1 MSRHAYRADVPL
13 PRAEG
18 LSRIRTR
25 SVSLSR
31 PNGPGGTEAPEIT
44 LWAGSDS
51 LFVSAD
57 LRGFG
62 LEDLQIRVEGTR
74 LTFHGNLR
82 SDLPS
87 GKREHHRVRRPAK
100 TFSHALDLPFAVDDD
115 EVEVQNQNGLISI
128 VLKRKASGRQNDRA
142 AQSSFKASMQRFFGV
157 SGEASRS
164 LKDEITMLETFDRY
178 LDYHLGKGFAR

>member
-1 MSRHAYRADVPL
+1 MSRHAYRANVPL

-25 SVSLSR
+25 SVPLSR
-31 PNGPGGTEAPEIT
+31 PSGPGGTEAPEIT

-82 SDLPS
+82 SDLPP
-87 GKREHHRVRRPAK
+87 GKGEIQRAKKSAK
-100 TFSHALDLPFAVDDD
+100 TFSHALDLPYEVDDD

-128 VLKRKASGRQNDRA
+128 VLKRKASGQQNDRVP
-142 AQSSFKASMQRFFGV
+142 QSSFKASMQRFFGV